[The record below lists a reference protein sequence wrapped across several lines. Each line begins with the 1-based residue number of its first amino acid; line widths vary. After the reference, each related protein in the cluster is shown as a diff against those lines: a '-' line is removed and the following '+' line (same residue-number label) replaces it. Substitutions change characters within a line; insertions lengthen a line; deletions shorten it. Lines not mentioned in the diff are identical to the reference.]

1 MQCPNCQHENK
12 EGATFCEKCGAQLES
27 EKKRLS
33 FFERRQARERERIYL
48 MSKASLQA
56 EDVENI
62 ADYDMGEV
70 TAKPIGEIKK
80 ILNKSVLVL
89 VLSILG
95 IAVCVAGIYVIG
107 KLNFNDTLRV
117 MLILILF
124 LGCAVAGGY
133 TIDYSYRVRMLNA
146 MAKSNFA
153 VKKLSYGKPPVMN
166 IDGKCYELTLDAKCD
181 IEGCG
186 ASMHIEEYNGEF
198 IAVCDADRSHLR
210 KLHCEVLRAQSTS
223 DSVKTSEDNGEKT
236 QSDVKEESE
245 KVKDGLDTEQ
255 KGGEN
260 TSQNS
265 EEENK

>member
-70 TAKPIGEIKK
+70 TAKPIGEIGK
-80 ILNKSVLVL
+80 ILKKSVLIL

-117 MLILILF
+117 MLILVLF

-133 TIDYSYRVRMLNA
+133 TIDYSYRVRMLKA
-146 MAKSNFA
+146 MSKSNFA

-181 IEGCG
+181 IDGCG

-210 KLHCEVLRAQSTS
+210 KLHCEVLRAKESAGEMAADSVEGGIENKS
-223 DSVKTSEDNGEKT
+223 DSDASDGEIVNDK
-236 QSDVKEESE
+236 QDREGEEKPAENSD
-245 KVKDGLDTEQ
+245 
-255 KGGEN
+255 GEN
-260 TSQNS
+260 
-265 EEENK
+265 K

>member
-70 TAKPIGEIKK
+70 TTKPIGEIKK
-80 ILNKSVLVL
+80 ILNKSVLFL

-133 TIDYSYRVRMLNA
+133 TIDYSYRVRMLKA
-146 MAKSNFA
+146 MSKSNFA

-210 KLHCEVLRAQSTS
+210 KLHCEVLRAQSTT
-223 DSVKTSEDNGEKT
+223 DSVKTSEGSGEKT
-236 QSDVKEESE
+236 QSDVKEEAE

-255 KGGEN
+255 NGGEN
-260 TSQNS
+260 TSRNS

>member
-70 TAKPIGEIKK
+70 TTKPIGEIKK
-80 ILNKSVLVL
+80 ILNKSVLFL

-107 KLNFNDTLRV
+107 KLNFNDF
-117 MLILILF
+117 IQ
-124 LGCAVAGGY
+124 
-133 TIDYSYRVRMLNA
+133 SENA
-146 MAKSNFA
+146 QCN
-153 VKKLSYGKPPVMN
+153 GK
-166 IDGKCYELTLDAKCD
+166 
-181 IEGCG
+181 
-186 ASMHIEEYNGEF
+186 
-198 IAVCDADRSHLR
+198 
-210 KLHCEVLRAQSTS
+210 
-223 DSVKTSEDNGEKT
+223 
-236 QSDVKEESE
+236 
-245 KVKDGLDTEQ
+245 EQ
-255 KGGEN
+255 FCR
-260 TSQNS
+260 
-265 EEENK
+265 